1 MTITSVSGGRP
12 VGRCLV
18 AAILTSAFLT
28 SPLAG
33 QAARDTRGANSDTL
47 VFRVD
52 PIVVTATR
60 GAREAS
66 RIPQPVSVVQQRELV
81 RKIPNT
87 VTDLFRTLPGLDV
100 TGVGVNQGRPQIRGQ
115 RGQRILLLEDGLRL
129 NNFRRQQDFGELP
142 ALVDVTGVERVEVV
156 RGPASVLYGSDAIGG
171 VVNIITRS
179 PREEGLHGTAS
190 LKYGDVE
197 AQKAGSARIYGRF
210 GAVSVRAGGTVRE
223 ADPYRAP
230 SGSFGGIELEN
241 ETEVLNSGVRD
252 RSVDVRLGWEPQG
265 HHSVFGK
272 FERYEADDAGFGSVD
287 PALYD
292 PGAPSID
299 ITYPSQ
305 TWSKLTA
312 GYLGRELG
320 TALADQVQVLAY
332 GQDNERNLDLAFALG
347 LGPGARMDILNQN
360 FTDIRTY
367 GFRAEARK
375 LATPDLLLTYGLDVV
390 TERADGTD
398 LNTTTITGFGPS
410 PIVDTSDRPQL
421 PESRFTTLGAFLQ
434 GEVGLTDRLSFVAG
448 GRYQSA
454 KAQTFRTPG
463 LEDQEPLDITDG
475 TFVASLNSLLELG
488 GGFSLVGSAGR
499 AFRSPNLIE
508 RFFDGQTPEGSG
520 YQIRNPDLAAETSFN
535 LDLGVRFRRDGLGFE
550 AFAFRNKIYDGIR
563 IEPLVNP
570 DGTPQQVNGLNAYR
584 NTNVDELIFRGVEV
598 GADVGLSHGVT
609 ASGNYTWMDA
619 KDALNQENPVG
630 ESFNSKVT
638 GTLEYAHPSDRF
650 WAAWEVRH
658 NGARKDVELGDNVIG
673 EVLPSFTVQT
683 LRAGVTV
690 FRTDSGQTHR
700 LQVAVTNL
708 TNELY
713 AEFSNASFFRPEPK
727 RNLTLAWEVSF

>member
-1 MTITSVSGGRP
+1 MTMTSVSGGRS
-12 VGRCLV
+12 VGRRLL
-18 AAILTSAFLT
+18 AASLTSVAVAT
-28 SPLAG
+28 SLSAQTTGSAQGSNP
-33 QAARDTRGANSDTL
+33 DTL

-60 GAREAS
+60 GPREAS
-66 RIPQPVSVVQQRELV
+66 KIPQPVSVVQQEELV
-81 RKIPNT
+81 RKVPNT
-87 VTDLFRTLPGLDV
+87 VADLFRTLPGLDV

-171 VVNIITRS
+171 VINIITRS
-179 PREEGLHGTAS
+179 PVEDGWHGTAS

-197 AQKAGSARIYGRF
+197 AQKAGSARVYGRF
-210 GAVSVRAGGTVRE
+210 GALSMRAGGTVRD
-223 ADPYRAP
+223 AAAYTAP
-230 SGSFGGIELEN
+230 SGSFGQIRLQD
-241 ETEVLNSGVRD
+241 ETEVLNSGVKD
-252 RSVDVRLGWEPQG
+252 RSMDIRLGWEPEG

-272 FERYEADDAGFGSVD
+272 FERYQADDAGFGSVD

-299 ITYPSQ
+299 ITYPAQ
-305 TWSKLTA
+305 TWSKFTA

-320 TALADQVQVLAY
+320 TGLADQVQVLAY

-360 FTDIRTY
+360 YTDIRTY

-375 LATPDLLLTYGLDVV
+375 LATPDVLLTYGLDIV
-390 TERADGTD
+390 TERADGAD

-410 PIVDTSDRPQL
+410 PIVETSDRPQL
-421 PESRFTTLGAFLQ
+421 PESRFTTLGAFVQ
-434 GEVGLTDRLSFVAG
+434 GEVGLTDRLSVVAG

-454 KAQTFRTPG
+454 KAQTYQTSG
-463 LEDQEPLDITDG
+463 LEDQQPIDITDG
-475 TFVASLNSLLELG
+475 TFVAALNSLLEVG
-488 GGFSLVGSAGR
+488 GGFTLVGSAGR

-535 LDLGVRFRRDGLGFE
+535 VDLGARFRRSRFGFE

-563 IEPLVNP
+563 IEPLLNS

-584 NTNVDELIFRGVEV
+584 NTNVDELVFRGVEL
-598 GADVGLSHGVT
+598 GADIALGAGVA

-619 KDALNQENPVG
+619 KDALNKENPVG
-630 ESFNSKVT
+630 ESFSSKVT
-638 GTLEYAHPSDRF
+638 GTLQYTHPSNRL

-658 NGARKDVELGDNVIG
+658 NGERKDVELGDNVIG
-673 EVLPSFTVQT
+673 EVLPSFTVQN
-683 LRAGVTV
+683 LRAGFTV
-690 FRTDSGQTHR
+690 FRTEAGQTHR
-700 LQVAVTNL
+700 LQMAVTNL
-708 TNELY
+708 TNALY

-727 RNLTLAWEVSF
+727 RNVTLAWEVSF

>member
-1 MTITSVSGGRP
+1 MTIKSISERRSVSRFIVAATLTSVAVVTP
-12 VGRCLV
+12 L
-18 AAILTSAFLT
+18 SA
-28 SPLAG
+28 
-33 QAARDTRGANSDTL
+33 QATRGTQGSSSDTL

-60 GAREAS
+60 GPREAS
-66 RIPQPVSVVQQRELV
+66 KIPQPVSVVQREELV
-81 RKIPNT
+81 RKVPNT
-87 VTDLFRTLPGLDV
+87 VADLFRTLPGLDV

-115 RGQRILLLEDGLRL
+115 RGQRILLLEDGMRL

-171 VVNIITRS
+171 VINIITRS
-179 PREEGLHGTAS
+179 AVEDGWHGTAS

-197 AQKAGSARIYGRF
+197 AQKAGSAHVYGRF
-210 GAVSVRAGGTVRE
+210 GGFTMRAGGTVRE
-223 ADPYRAP
+223 AAAYAAP
-230 SGSFGGIELEN
+230 SGSFGQIRLQD
-241 ETEVLNSGVRD
+241 ETEVLNSGVKD
-252 RSVDVRLGWEPQG
+252 RSMDLRLGWEPEG
-265 HHSVFGK
+265 RHSVFGK

-292 PGAPSID
+292 PGAPAID

-320 TALADQVQVLAY
+320 TTLADQVQVLAY

-347 LGPGARMDILNQN
+347 LGPGATMDILNQN
-360 FTDIRTY
+360 YTDIRTY

-375 LATPDLLLTYGLDVV
+375 LASPDVLLTYGLDVV

-410 PIVDTSDRPQL
+410 PIIETSDRPQL
-421 PESRFTTLGAFLQ
+421 PESRFTTLGAFVQ
-434 GEVGLTDRLSFVAG
+434 GEVGLTDRFSFVAG

-454 KAQTFRTPG
+454 KAQTYETAG
-463 LEDQEPLDITDG
+463 LEDQQPIDITDG
-475 TFVASLNSLLELG
+475 TFVAALNSLFEIG
-488 GGFSLVGSAGR
+488 GGFTLVGSAGR

-535 LDLGVRFRRDGLGFE
+535 LDLGVRFRRDRFGFE
-550 AFAFRNKIYDGIR
+550 AFGFRNKIYDGIR
-563 IEPLVNP
+563 IEPLLNP

-584 NTNVDELIFRGVEV
+584 NTNVDELIFRGVEL
-598 GADVGLSHGVT
+598 GADVAMGAGLV

-619 KDALNQENPVG
+619 KDALNKENPVG

-638 GTLEYAHPSDRF
+638 GTLQYTHPSNRF

-658 NGARKDVELGDNVIG
+658 NGERKDVELGDNVIG

-683 LRAGVTV
+683 LRGGFTV
-690 FRTDSGQTHR
+690 FRTGDGQTHR
-700 LQVAVTNL
+700 LQVSLTNL
-708 TNELY
+708 TNALY

-727 RNLTLAWEVSF
+727 RNVTLAWEVSF